1 MTTMLD
7 SVEEVLEWLGM
18 TWERLDGSTKASE
31 RGTILSKYS
40 SSVDVSR
47 QLLSKF
53 AECKSIQH
61 SLNVKPMLMTW
72 RSGYAFLTFL
82 MLGMFMTYCDCRTLS
97 IALHTQLPATST
109 FLLIVLHFLTSSI
122 CNACRSL

>member
-18 TWERLDGSTKASE
+18 TWERLDGSTKASD

-82 MLGMFMTYCDCRTLS
+82 MLETYEIYDILRLKDPFNCFAHATSCH
-97 IALHTQLPATST
+97 IYLPAYGLAFSDK
-109 FLLIVLHFLTSSI
+109 FHL
-122 CNACRSL
+122 